1 LQELEVWVQIHD
13 SAPKFGLREKWVAP
27 LLQFRRL
34 VRSKGLGIKDIPTKE
49 EGANHA
55 KSSRTSTLNTVK
67 VHIRSRWSKSP
78 LTVFRNNTGLARA
91 STNLHLLY
99 GQAISR
105 AIMGAK
111 EEEAMAEFNAAW
123 GAEHTEWRYHLQFAA
138 TGW

>member
-1 LQELEVWVQIHD
+1 
-13 SAPKFGLREKWVAP
+13 VAP

-34 VRSKGLGIKDIPTKE
+34 ARSKELVEADTKASPLP
-49 EGANHA
+49 G
-55 KSSRTSTLNTVK
+55 RQSTLNTVK
-67 VHIRSRWSKSP
+67 IHVRTRWSKSP
-78 LTVFRNNTGLARA
+78 LVAFRGKQGLARA

-99 GQAISR
+99 GQAVGL

-123 GAEHTEWRYHLQFAA
+123 GGEHTEWRYHLQFGP